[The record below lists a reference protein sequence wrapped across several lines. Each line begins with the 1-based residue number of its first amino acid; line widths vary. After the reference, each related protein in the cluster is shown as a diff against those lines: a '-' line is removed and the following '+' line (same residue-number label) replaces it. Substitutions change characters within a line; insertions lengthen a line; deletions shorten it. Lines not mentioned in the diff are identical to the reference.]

1 MYEIIYLNGNKAP
14 SKLYENKETF
24 IHDFQILDKKGLPC
38 KASGP
43 SKDGS
48 IAVVTRNGWSDDDVI
63 LTVIVDF
70 GNGKTYTYSA
80 GKRYS
85 GKYEVLTK
93 YGQSVV
99 TVTYKWRQIDNF
111 RAELWEL
118 GYDEPVSFES
128 IVVRK
133 VVSK

>member
-14 SKLYENKETF
+14 SKLYVNKSAF
-24 IHDFQILDKKGLPC
+24 IHDFQILDKKGFPC

-43 SKDGS
+43 SKDGG
-48 IAVVTRNGWSDDDVI
+48 IAVATRNGWSDDDVI
-63 LTVIVDF
+63 LTAIVDF

-85 GKYEVLTK
+85 GKYEVSTK
-93 YGQSVV
+93 YGQAIVS
-99 TVTYKWRQIDNF
+99 VTYKWRQIDDF
-111 RAELWEL
+111 RSEIWAA
-118 GYDEPVSFES
+118 GYDEPVMFES
-128 IVVRK
+128 ILVRK